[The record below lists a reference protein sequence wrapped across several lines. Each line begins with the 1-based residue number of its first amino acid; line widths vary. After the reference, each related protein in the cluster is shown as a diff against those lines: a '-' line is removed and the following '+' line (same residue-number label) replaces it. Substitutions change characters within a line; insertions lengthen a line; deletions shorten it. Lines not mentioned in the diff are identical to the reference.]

1 MEVNDFDNKSYI
13 VALYM
18 RLSKDDGDKE
28 ESESITNQRKIL
40 KSFVKENNYEIYDE
54 YIDDGYSG
62 TNFNRPNFKRMIKDI
77 KAGKVNMVITK
88 NLARLGRDYIETGRY
103 IETFF
108 PENEIR
114 YIAILDDVDT
124 YLDKNCDTVA
134 FKNIMND
141 FYAKETSKNIKK
153 TKNRKKQEGFYY
165 TNYAPFGYKKI
176 NKAGNL
182 KIDEV
187 AADIVRRI
195 FKEFINGKGTY
206 QIAKLLSSEKITT
219 PGMYINMPSVINHLT
234 NTTNIWRHT
243 TIKRILTNPIYIGT
257 VVQNKRKKISYKSK
271 KIIAVPKEKH
281 IITENHHPPIIE
293 KDVWNTVQT
302 MFKNQKGEK
311 IKETDKLLK
320 PLLYCYHCHNKL
332 QIVTKKDKYKDKTTI
347 RRYVICQTAE
357 RTISNKRCYKLYVN
371 YDKLEKKVLEKMSNV
386 FEQYINSNAFSNEEL
401 LESLV
406 NSKSNKG
413 KLEEKLEQI
422 SDQLNTVNRKIT
434 TLYND
439 KLNGLIEEQDY
450 SLFSESF
457 LTERHKL
464 EKLKQD
470 TKREIDEFN
479 SNYDSKKIED
489 TMKKL
494 IKRIIEKQE
503 FKKEDLQQL
512 INKIEIDK
520 ERNVL
525 IQFNFYELNYIGGY
539 FNYNDSDIRETISS

>member
-1 MEVNDFDNKSYI
+1 MESNNFDDKSYT

-40 KSFVKENNYEIYDE
+40 KAFVKENNYKIYDE

-62 TNFNRPNFKRMIKDI
+62 TNFNRPDFKRMIKDI

-165 TNYAPFGYKKI
+165 TSYAPFGYKKVD
-176 NKAGNL
+176 KSGKL
-182 KIDEV
+182 KVDEV
-187 AADIVRRI
+187 AADVVRRI
-195 FKEFINGKGTY
+195 FKEFIGGKGTY
-206 QIAKLLSSEKITT
+206 QIAKLLNQEGIIT
-219 PGMYINMPSVINHLT
+219 PGIYMNMTGVVNNIT
-234 NTTNIWRHT
+234 NTTNTWRHT

-271 KIIAVPKEKH
+271 KMISLPKNQH
-281 IITENHHPPIIE
+281 TVTENHHPAIIDIE
-293 KDVWNTVQT
+293 VWNTVQT
-302 MFKNQKGEK
+302 MFENHTGEK
-311 IKETDKLLK
+311 IKEDDPLLK
-320 PLLYCYHCHNKL
+320 SLLYCYHCHNKL
-332 QIVTKKDKYKDKTTI
+332 QIVKKNDKYKDKVTT
-347 RRYVICQTAE
+347 RRYIICSTAT
-357 RTISNKRCYKLYVN
+357 RAVTNKICYKQYVN
-371 YDKLEKKVLEKMSNV
+371 YDKLEKRVLDKISSV
-386 FEQYINSNAFSNEEL
+386 FEEYLTSNAFNNEEL
-401 LESLV
+401 LENLIRSQ
-406 NSKSNKG
+406 SNKG

-422 SDQLNTVNRKIT
+422 NTQLNSVNKKIS

-450 SLFSESF
+450 SYFSENMIK
-457 LTERHKL
+457 ERHKL
-464 EKLKQD
+464 EELQESTQK
-470 TKREIDEFN
+470 EIEEFDK
-479 SNYDSKKIED
+479 NYDGKKIED
-489 TMKKL
+489 KLKKV
-494 IKRIIEKQE
+494 IKRVVDGKEL
-503 FKKEDLQQL
+503 KKEDLQQL
-512 INKIEIDK
+512 VNKIEIDK
-520 ERNVL
+520 DKNVL
-525 IQFNFYELNYIGGY
+525 IHFNFYELNCVGGY
-539 FNYNDSDIRETISS
+539 FNYDNTENREAISS